1 MRSTFYVGLWGFL
14 YFCFVFG
21 NEKQCL
27 FCLFQLGTEILG
39 KDQENRNC
47 RFVSVKI
54 NILFAPNSCAV
65 SSLFSLSC
73 KHSQLSYR
81 FQNSQWFSPLFR
93 LGLFHLTYP
102 PPHPFLWSSLSAPQD
117 AMLVSL
123 VDIPFPCPSGIRAK
137 DCMVRF
143 STFNLLSLLSYILSE
158 PLA

>member
-102 PPHPFLWSSLSAPQD
+102 PPTLFYGAHCQHPKMRCWFPQLISPFLALLEYVRRIVWSDFQRL
-117 AMLVSL
+117 
-123 VDIPFPCPSGIRAK
+123 IFYPF
-137 DCMVRF
+137 
-143 STFNLLSLLSYILSE
+143 
-158 PLA
+158 